1 MIFLS
6 DLRELFC
13 LSENHRN
20 MLTLPYKT
28 ERPERFLAQL
38 IGLIHKYR
46 FWEMVSR
53 VIDQGFCK
61 VVKATLKP
69 KT

>member
-1 MIFLS
+1 MIVLS

-28 ERPERFLAQL
+28 ERPERFLAQI

-46 FWEMVSR
+46 FWEIVSMAAP
-53 VIDQGFCK
+53 VLGKILFLNFIHCQ
-61 VVKATLKP
+61 A
-69 KT
+69 